1 MWGRSGVGPRLGEV
15 ALPRRGFLLVP
26 TKRVTATM
34 KDPGMLLFVVL
45 VILAIYGLYE
55 MYLAAFA

>member
-1 MWGRSGVGPRLGEV
+1 
-15 ALPRRGFLLVP
+15 
-26 TKRVTATM
+26 M

-45 VILAIYGLYE
+45 VILAMYGLFE

>member
-1 MWGRSGVGPRLGEV
+1 VGPRLDEV